1 MADEAPAPKTL
12 SIAEALKEGVKGAT
26 QTGTVSFEDLDGAS
40 RAAVILLAVGA
51 ESAANVLR
59 QMSPFEVQRL
69 SGKMAVVRSLNRDL
83 VLQVLRQFKDVT
95 SNNAQVAF
103 DTDSFMQNMLTKAM
117 GAEGASD
124 LLGRLESTL
133 DMSGIETLKRME
145 ADVLYEMIKNE
156 HPQIIATVMVFLD
169 PSQAASL
176 LKLFPDDLRNEL
188 VLRIA
193 LLEKVQPAA
202 LKELNEVMSRS
213 AGPDA
218 DFRRSTVG
226 GVVPTAEILNMLSGG
241 LDKEALNT
249 IRAFNAELADA
260 IQEKMFVFEDFIE
273 IEDRSLQTML
283 LEVAQDNLVLA
294 LKGASP
300 KLREKLFKNMAKRA
314 ADSVREDLETRPP
327 VKIQEVEEAQKDIIR
342 IARNLAD
349 EGRMIM
355 ERGKSADAFLWWGL
369 IADEVGAALLRSSEA
384 PKAT

>member
-1 MADEAPAPKTL
+1 MAEEEVAAPKSL

-26 QTGTVSFEDLDGAS
+26 QAGTLSFEELDGAS
-40 RAAVILLAVGA
+40 RAAVVLLAVGA

-59 QMSPFEVQRL
+59 GMTPFEVQRL
-69 SGKMAVVRSLNRDL
+69 SGKMAVVRSLSRDL

-95 SNNAQVAF
+95 ANNSHVAF

-145 ADVLYEMIKNE
+145 SDVLYEMIKNE
-156 HPQIIATVMVFLD
+156 HPQIIATVMVFLE
-169 PSQAASL
+169 PSQAAAV
-176 LKLFPDDLRNEL
+176 LKLFADDLRNEL
-188 VLRIA
+188 ILRIA

-249 IRAFNAELADA
+249 IRNFNEELADA
-260 IQEKMFVFEDFIE
+260 IQEKMFVFEDFND
-273 IEDRSLQTML
+273 IEDRSLQTLL
-283 LEVAQDNLVLA
+283 LEVPQETLILA

-314 ADSVREDLETRPP
+314 ADGVREDLETRPP
-327 VKIQEVEEAQKDIIR
+327 VKVQEVEEMQKEVIR
-342 IARNLAD
+342 IARTLAD

-355 ERGKSADAFLWWGL
+355 ERGKSADAFL
-369 IADEVGAALLRSSEA
+369 
-384 PKAT
+384 

>member
-1 MADEAPAPKTL
+1 
-12 SIAEALKEGVKGAT
+12 
-26 QTGTVSFEDLDGAS
+26 
-40 RAAVILLAVGA
+40 
-51 ESAANVLR
+51 
-59 QMSPFEVQRL
+59 
-69 SGKMAVVRSLNRDL
+69 
-83 VLQVLRQFKDVT
+83 
-95 SNNAQVAF
+95 
-103 DTDSFMQNMLTKAM
+103 MQNMLTKAM

-145 ADVLYEMIKNE
+145 PDVLYEMIKNE

-169 PSQAASL
+169 PAQAASV
-176 LKLFPDDLRNEL
+176 LKLFPDELRNEL
-188 VLRIA
+188 ILRIA

-226 GVVPTAEILNMLSGG
+226 GVVPTAEILNMLSNG

-249 IRAFNAELADA
+249 IRNFNAELADA
-260 IQEKMFVFEDFIE
+260 IQEKMFVFEDFND
-273 IEDRSLQTML
+273 IEDRSLQTLL
-283 LEVAQDNLVLA
+283 LEVPQETLIVA

-314 ADSVREDLETRPP
+314 ADGVREDLETRPP
-327 VKIQEVEEAQKDIIR
+327 VKVQEVEDMQKEVIR
-342 IARNLAD
+342 VARSLAD

-355 ERGKSADAFLWWGL
+355 ERGKSADAFL
-369 IADEVGAALLRSSEA
+369 
-384 PKAT
+384 

>member
-1 MADEAPAPKTL
+1 MAEEEVAAPKSL

-26 QTGTVSFEDLDGAS
+26 QSGTLTFDELDGAS
-40 RAAVILLAVGA
+40 RAAVVLLAVGA

-59 QMSPFEVQRL
+59 TMTPFEVQRL
-69 SGKMAVVRSLNRDL
+69 SGKMAVVRSLSRDL

-95 SNNAQVAF
+95 ENNSQVAF
-103 DTDSFMQNMLTKAM
+103 DTDDFMQNMLTKAM

-145 ADVLYEMIKNE
+145 PDVLFEMIKGE
-156 HPQIIATVMVFLD
+156 HPQIVATVMVFLE
-169 PSQAASL
+169 PAQAASV
-176 LKLFPDDLRNEL
+176 LKLFSDDLRNEL
-188 VLRIA
+188 ILRIA

-241 LDKEALNT
+241 LDKQALKT
-249 IRAFNAELADA
+249 ISDFNSELAEA
-260 IQEKMFVFEDFIE
+260 IQEKMFVFEDFNE

-283 LEVAQDNLVLA
+283 LEVPQETLVMA

-314 ADSVREDLETRPP
+314 ADGVREDLETRPP
-327 VKIQEVEEAQKDIIR
+327 AKVQEVEEMQKEVIR
-342 IARNLAD
+342 IARNLAE

-355 ERGKSADAFLWWGL
+355 ERGKSADAFL
-369 IADEVGAALLRSSEA
+369 
-384 PKAT
+384 

>member
-1 MADEAPAPKTL
+1 MPDEAVAPKQL

-26 QTGTVSFEDLDGAS
+26 QSGNLTFDELDGAS

-59 QMSPFEVQRL
+59 QMTPFEVQRL
-69 SGKMAVVRSLNRDL
+69 SGKMAVVRSLSRDL

-95 SNNAQVAF
+95 ENNSQVAF

-145 ADVLYEMIKNE
+145 SDVLYEMIKNE

-169 PSQAASL
+169 PSQAASV
-176 LKLFPDDLRNEL
+176 LKLFGDDLRNEL
-188 VLRIA
+188 ILRIA

-249 IRAFNAELADA
+249 IRNFNVELADA
-260 IQEKMFVFEDFIE
+260 IQEKMFVFEDFND

-283 LEVAQDNLVLA
+283 LEVPQDTLIVA

-314 ADSVREDLETRPP
+314 ADGVREDLETRPP
-327 VKIQEVEEAQKDIIR
+327 VKVQEVEEMQKEIIR
-342 IARNLAD
+342 IARTLAD

-355 ERGKSADAFLWWGL
+355 ERGKSADAFL
-369 IADEVGAALLRSSEA
+369 
-384 PKAT
+384 

>member
-1 MADEAPAPKTL
+1 MADDEVAAPKSL

-26 QTGTVSFEDLDGAS
+26 QTGALTFEELDGAS

-59 QMSPFEVQRL
+59 TMTPFEVQRL
-69 SGKMAVVRSLNRDL
+69 SGKMAVVRSLSRDL

-95 SNNAQVAF
+95 ENNSQVAF
-103 DTDSFMQNMLTKAM
+103 DTDDFMQNMLTKAM

-145 ADVLYEMIKNE
+145 PDVLYEMIKGE
-156 HPQIIATVMVFLD
+156 HPQIVATVMVFLE
-169 PSQAASL
+169 PGQAASV

-188 VLRIA
+188 ILRIA

-241 LDKEALNT
+241 LDKQALKT
-249 IRAFNAELADA
+249 IHEFNAELADA
-260 IQEKMFVFEDFIE
+260 IQEKMFVFEDFND
-273 IEDRSLQTML
+273 IEDRSLQTLL
-283 LEVAQDNLVLA
+283 LEVPQETLVMA

-314 ADSVREDLETRPP
+314 ADGVREDLETRPP
-327 VKIQEVEEAQKDIIR
+327 VKVQEVEEMQKEVIR
-342 IARNLAD
+342 IARTLAE

-355 ERGKSADAFLWWGL
+355 ERGKSADAFL
-369 IADEVGAALLRSSEA
+369 
-384 PKAT
+384 

>member
-1 MADEAPAPKTL
+1 MPDEVAAPKQL

-26 QTGTVSFEDLDGAS
+26 QSGNLTFDELDGAS
-40 RAAVILLAVGA
+40 RAAVVLLAVGA

-59 QMSPFEVQRL
+59 QMTPFEVQRL
-69 SGKMAVVRSLNRDL
+69 SGKMAVVRSLSRDL

-95 SNNAQVAF
+95 ENNSQVAF

-145 ADVLYEMIKNE
+145 SDVLYEMIKNE

-169 PSQAASL
+169 PSQAASV
-176 LKLFPDDLRNEL
+176 LKLFGDDLRNEL
-188 VLRIA
+188 ILRIA

-249 IRAFNAELADA
+249 IRNFNVELADA
-260 IQEKMFVFEDFIE
+260 IQEKMFVFEDFNE
-273 IEDRSLQTML
+273 IEDRSLQTLL
-283 LEVAQDNLVLA
+283 LEVPQDTLIVA

-314 ADSVREDLETRPP
+314 ADGVREDLETRPP
-327 VKIQEVEEAQKDIIR
+327 VKVQEVEEMQKEVIR
-342 IARNLAD
+342 IARALAD

-355 ERGKSADAFLWWGL
+355 ERGKSADAFL
-369 IADEVGAALLRSSEA
+369 
-384 PKAT
+384 

>member
-1 MADEAPAPKTL
+1 MPDEAVAPKQL

-26 QTGTVSFEDLDGAS
+26 QSGNLTFDELDGAS

-59 QMSPFEVQRL
+59 QMTPFEVQRL
-69 SGKMAVVRSLNRDL
+69 SGKMAVVRSLSRDL

-95 SNNAQVAF
+95 ENNSHVAF

-145 ADVLYEMIKNE
+145 SDVLYEMIKNE

-169 PSQAASL
+169 PSQAASV
-176 LKLFPDDLRNEL
+176 LKLFADDLRNEL
-188 VLRIA
+188 ILRIA

-249 IRAFNAELADA
+249 IRNFNVELADA
-260 IQEKMFVFEDFIE
+260 IQEKMFVFEDFND

-283 LEVAQDNLVLA
+283 LEVPQDTLIVA

-314 ADSVREDLETRPP
+314 ADGVREDLETRPP
-327 VKIQEVEEAQKDIIR
+327 VKVQEVEEMQKEIIR
-342 IARNLAD
+342 IARTLAD

-355 ERGKSADAFLWWGL
+355 ERGKSADAFL
-369 IADEVGAALLRSSEA
+369 
-384 PKAT
+384 

>member
-1 MADEAPAPKTL
+1 MADEEVVAPKSL
-12 SIAEALKEGVKGAT
+12 SIAEALKEGVKGAQ
-26 QTGTVSFEDLDGAS
+26 QTGALTFEELDGAS
-40 RAAVILLAVGA
+40 RAAVVLLAVGA

-59 QMSPFEVQRL
+59 TMTPFEVQRL
-69 SGKMAVVRSLNRDL
+69 SGKMAVVRSLSRDL
-83 VLQVLRQFKDVT
+83 VLQVLRQFKEVT
-95 SNNAQVAF
+95 ENNSQVAF
-103 DTDSFMQNMLTKAM
+103 DTDDFMQNMLTKAM

-145 ADVLYEMIKNE
+145 PDVLYEMIKGE
-156 HPQIIATVMVFLD
+156 HPQIVATVMVFLE
-169 PSQAASL
+169 PGQAASV

-188 VLRIA
+188 ILRIA

-241 LDKEALNT
+241 LDKQALKT
-249 IRAFNAELADA
+249 IHEFNSELADA
-260 IQEKMFVFEDFIE
+260 IQEKMFIFEDFND
-273 IEDRSLQTML
+273 IEDRSLQTLL
-283 LEVAQDNLVLA
+283 LEVPQETLVMA

-314 ADSVREDLETRPP
+314 ADGVREDLETRPP
-327 VKIQEVEEAQKDIIR
+327 VKVQEVEEMQKEIIR
-342 IARNLAD
+342 IARTLAE

-355 ERGKSADAFLWWGL
+355 ERGKSADAFL
-369 IADEVGAALLRSSEA
+369 
-384 PKAT
+384 

>member
-1 MADEAPAPKTL
+1 MPDEVAAPKQL

-26 QTGTVSFEDLDGAS
+26 QSGNLTFDELDGAS
-40 RAAVILLAVGA
+40 RAAVVLLAVGA

-59 QMSPFEVQRL
+59 QMTPFEVQRL
-69 SGKMAVVRSLNRDL
+69 SGKMAVVRSLSRDL

-95 SNNAQVAF
+95 ENNSQVAF

-145 ADVLYEMIKNE
+145 SDVLYEMIKNE
-156 HPQIIATVMVFLD
+156 HPQIIATVMVFLE
-169 PSQAASL
+169 PSQAASV
-176 LKLFPDDLRNEL
+176 LKLFGDELRNEL
-188 VLRIA
+188 ILRIA

-249 IRAFNAELADA
+249 IRNFNVELADA
-260 IQEKMFVFEDFIE
+260 IQEKMFVFEDFND
-273 IEDRSLQTML
+273 IEDRSLQTLL
-283 LEVAQDNLVLA
+283 LEVPQDTLIVA

-314 ADSVREDLETRPP
+314 ADGVREDLETRPP
-327 VKIQEVEEAQKDIIR
+327 VKVQEVEEMQKEVIR
-342 IARNLAD
+342 IARALSD

-355 ERGKSADAFLWWGL
+355 ERGKSADAFL
-369 IADEVGAALLRSSEA
+369 
-384 PKAT
+384 

>member
-1 MADEAPAPKTL
+1 MPDEVAAPKQL

-26 QTGTVSFEDLDGAS
+26 QSGNLTFDELDGAS

-59 QMSPFEVQRL
+59 QMTPFEVQRL
-69 SGKMAVVRSLNRDL
+69 SGKMAVVRSLSRDL

-95 SNNAQVAF
+95 ENNSQVAF

-145 ADVLYEMIKNE
+145 SDVLYEMIKNE
-156 HPQIIATVMVFLD
+156 HPQIIATVMVFLE
-169 PSQAASL
+169 PSQAASV
-176 LKLFPDDLRNEL
+176 LKLFADDLRNEL
-188 VLRIA
+188 ILRIA

-249 IRAFNAELADA
+249 IRNFNVELADA
-260 IQEKMFVFEDFIE
+260 IQEKMFVFEDFND
-273 IEDRSLQTML
+273 IEDRSLQTLL
-283 LEVAQDNLVLA
+283 LEVPQDTLIVA

-314 ADSVREDLETRPP
+314 ADGVREDLETRPP
-327 VKIQEVEEAQKDIIR
+327 VKVQEVEEMQKEVIR
-342 IARNLAD
+342 IARTLAD

-355 ERGKSADAFLWWGL
+355 ERGKSADAFL
-369 IADEVGAALLRSSEA
+369 
-384 PKAT
+384 

>member
-1 MADEAPAPKTL
+1 MAEEEVAAPKSL

-26 QTGTVSFEDLDGAS
+26 QTGALTFEELDGAS
-40 RAAVILLAVGA
+40 RAAVVLLAVGA

-59 QMSPFEVQRL
+59 TMTPFEVQRL
-69 SGKMAVVRSLNRDL
+69 SGKMAVVRSLSRDL

-95 SNNAQVAF
+95 ENNSQVAF
-103 DTDSFMQNMLTKAM
+103 DTDDFMQNMLTKAM

-145 ADVLYEMIKNE
+145 PDVLYEMIKGE
-156 HPQIIATVMVFLD
+156 HPQIVATVMVFLE
-169 PSQAASL
+169 PGQAASV

-188 VLRIA
+188 ILRIA

-241 LDKEALNT
+241 LDKQALKT
-249 IRAFNAELADA
+249 IHDFNSELADA
-260 IQEKMFVFEDFIE
+260 IQEKMFVFEDFND
-273 IEDRSLQTML
+273 IEDRSLQTLL
-283 LEVAQDNLVLA
+283 LEVPQETLVMA

-314 ADSVREDLETRPP
+314 ADGVREDLETRPP
-327 VKIQEVEEAQKDIIR
+327 VKVQEVEEMQKEVIR
-342 IARNLAD
+342 IARALAE

-355 ERGKSADAFLWWGL
+355 ERGKSADAFL
-369 IADEVGAALLRSSEA
+369 
-384 PKAT
+384 

>member
-1 MADEAPAPKTL
+1 MPDEVAAPKQL

-26 QTGTVSFEDLDGAS
+26 QSGNLTFDELDGAS
-40 RAAVILLAVGA
+40 RAAVVLLAVGA

-59 QMSPFEVQRL
+59 QMTPFEVQRL
-69 SGKMAVVRSLNRDL
+69 SGKMAVVRSLSRDL
-83 VLQVLRQFKDVT
+83 VLQVLRQFKEVT
-95 SNNAQVAF
+95 ENNSQVAF

-145 ADVLYEMIKNE
+145 SDVLYEMIKNE
-156 HPQIIATVMVFLD
+156 HPQIIATVMVFLE
-169 PSQAASL
+169 PSQAASV
-176 LKLFPDDLRNEL
+176 LKLFGDELRNEL
-188 VLRIA
+188 ILRIA

-249 IRAFNAELADA
+249 IRNFNVELADA
-260 IQEKMFVFEDFIE
+260 IQEKMFVFEDFND
-273 IEDRSLQTML
+273 IEDRSLQTLL
-283 LEVAQDNLVLA
+283 LEVPQDTLIVA

-314 ADSVREDLETRPP
+314 ADGVREDLETRPP
-327 VKIQEVEEAQKDIIR
+327 VKVQEVEEMQKEIIR
-342 IARNLAD
+342 IARTLAD

-355 ERGKSADAFLWWGL
+355 ERGKSADAFL
-369 IADEVGAALLRSSEA
+369 
-384 PKAT
+384 

>member
-1 MADEAPAPKTL
+1 MADEEALAPKSL

-26 QTGTVSFEDLDGAS
+26 QTGLLSFDELDGAS

-59 QMSPFEVQRL
+59 TMTPFEVQRL
-69 SGKMAVVRSLNRDL
+69 SGKMAVVRSLSRDL
-83 VLQVLRQFKDVT
+83 VLQVLRQFKEVT
-95 SNNAQVAF
+95 ENNSQVAF
-103 DTDSFMQNMLTKAM
+103 DTDDFMQNMLTKAM

-145 ADVLYEMIKNE
+145 PDVLYEMIKGE
-156 HPQIIATVMVFLD
+156 HPQIVATVMVFLE
-169 PSQAASL
+169 PSQAASV

-188 VLRIA
+188 ILRVA

-241 LDKEALNT
+241 LDKQALKI
-249 IRAFNAELADA
+249 IRDFNVELADA
-260 IQEKMFVFEDFIE
+260 IQEKMFVFEDFND
-273 IEDRSLQTML
+273 IEDRSLQTLL
-283 LEVAQDNLVLA
+283 LEVPQETLIIA

-300 KLREKLFKNMAKRA
+300 KLRDKLFKNMAKRA
-314 ADSVREDLETRPP
+314 ADGVREDLETRPP
-327 VKIQEVEEAQKDIIR
+327 VKVQEVEEMQKEVIR
-342 IARNLAD
+342 IARNLAE

-355 ERGKSADAFLWWGL
+355 ERGKSADAFL
-369 IADEVGAALLRSSEA
+369 
-384 PKAT
+384 

>member
-1 MADEAPAPKTL
+1 MADEEVAAPKSL
-12 SIAEALKEGVKGAT
+12 SIAEALKEGVKGAQ
-26 QTGTVSFEDLDGAS
+26 QTGALTFEELDGAS
-40 RAAVILLAVGA
+40 RAAVVLLAVGA

-59 QMSPFEVQRL
+59 TMTPFEVQRL
-69 SGKMAVVRSLNRDL
+69 SGKMAVVRSLSRDL
-83 VLQVLRQFKDVT
+83 VLQVLRQIKDVT
-95 SNNAQVAF
+95 ENNSQVAF
-103 DTDSFMQNMLTKAM
+103 DTDDFMQNMLTKAM

-145 ADVLYEMIKNE
+145 PDVLYEMIKGE
-156 HPQIIATVMVFLD
+156 HPQIVATVMVFLE
-169 PSQAASL
+169 PGQAASV

-188 VLRIA
+188 ILRIA

-241 LDKEALNT
+241 LDKQALKT
-249 IRAFNAELADA
+249 IHDFNSELADA
-260 IQEKMFVFEDFIE
+260 IQEKMFIFEDFND
-273 IEDRSLQTML
+273 IEDRSLQTLL
-283 LEVAQDNLVLA
+283 LEVSQETLVMA

-314 ADSVREDLETRPP
+314 ADGVREDLETRPP
-327 VKIQEVEEAQKDIIR
+327 VKVQEVEEMQKEVIR
-342 IARNLAD
+342 IARTLAE

-355 ERGKSADAFLWWGL
+355 ERGKSADAFL
-369 IADEVGAALLRSSEA
+369 
-384 PKAT
+384 

>member
-1 MADEAPAPKTL
+1 MPDEVAAPKQL
-12 SIAEALKEGVKGAT
+12 SIAEALKEGVKSAT
-26 QTGTVSFEDLDGAS
+26 QSGTLTFDELDGAS
-40 RAAVILLAVGA
+40 RAAVVLLAVGA

-59 QMSPFEVQRL
+59 QMTPFEVQRL
-69 SGKMAVVRSLNRDL
+69 SGKMAVVRSLSRDL

-95 SNNAQVAF
+95 ANNSQVAF

-145 ADVLYEMIKNE
+145 SDVLYEMIKNE

-169 PSQAASL
+169 PSQAASV
-176 LKLFPDDLRNEL
+176 LKLFGDDLRNEL
-188 VLRIA
+188 ILRIA

-249 IRAFNAELADA
+249 IRNFNVELADA
-260 IQEKMFVFEDFIE
+260 IQEKMFVFEDFND
-273 IEDRSLQTML
+273 IEDRSLQTLL
-283 LEVAQDNLVLA
+283 LEVPQDTLIIA

-314 ADSVREDLETRPP
+314 ADGVREDLETRPP
-327 VKIQEVEEAQKDIIR
+327 VKVQEVEEMQKEVIR
-342 IARNLAD
+342 IARALAD

-355 ERGKSADAFLWWGL
+355 ERGKSADAFL
-369 IADEVGAALLRSSEA
+369 
-384 PKAT
+384 

>member
-1 MADEAPAPKTL
+1 MPDEVAAAPKQL

-26 QTGTVSFEDLDGAS
+26 QSGNLTFDELDGAS

-59 QMSPFEVQRL
+59 QMTPFEVQRL
-69 SGKMAVVRSLNRDL
+69 SGKMAVVRSLSRDL

-95 SNNAQVAF
+95 ENNSQVAF

-145 ADVLYEMIKNE
+145 SDVLYEMIKNE
-156 HPQIIATVMVFLD
+156 HPQIIATVMVFLE
-169 PSQAASL
+169 PSQAASV
-176 LKLFPDDLRNEL
+176 LKLFGDDLRNEL
-188 VLRIA
+188 ILRIA

-249 IRAFNAELADA
+249 IRNFNVELADA
-260 IQEKMFVFEDFIE
+260 IQEKMFVFEDFND

-283 LEVAQDNLVLA
+283 LEVPQDTLIVA

-314 ADSVREDLETRPP
+314 ADGVREDLETRPP
-327 VKIQEVEEAQKDIIR
+327 VKVQEVEEMQKEIIR
-342 IARNLAD
+342 IARTLAD

-355 ERGKSADAFLWWGL
+355 ERGKSADAFL
-369 IADEVGAALLRSSEA
+369 
-384 PKAT
+384 

>member
-1 MADEAPAPKTL
+1 MAEEEVAAPKSL

-26 QTGTVSFEDLDGAS
+26 QTGALTFEELDGAS
-40 RAAVILLAVGA
+40 RAAVVLLAVGA

-59 QMSPFEVQRL
+59 TMTPFEVQRL
-69 SGKMAVVRSLNRDL
+69 SGKMAVVRSLSRDL

-95 SNNAQVAF
+95 ENNSQVAF
-103 DTDSFMQNMLTKAM
+103 DTDDFMQNMLTKAM

-145 ADVLYEMIKNE
+145 PDVLYEMIKGE
-156 HPQIIATVMVFLD
+156 HPQIVATVMVFLE
-169 PSQAASL
+169 PGQAASV

-188 VLRIA
+188 ILRIA

-241 LDKEALNT
+241 LDKQALKT
-249 IRAFNAELADA
+249 IHDFNSELADA
-260 IQEKMFVFEDFIE
+260 IQEKMFVFEDFND
-273 IEDRSLQTML
+273 IEDRSLQTLL
-283 LEVAQDNLVLA
+283 LEVPQETLVMA

-314 ADSVREDLETRPP
+314 ADGVREDLETRPP
-327 VKIQEVEEAQKDIIR
+327 VKVQEVEEMQKEVIR
-342 IARNLAD
+342 IARTLAE

-355 ERGKSADAFLWWGL
+355 ERGKSADAFL
-369 IADEVGAALLRSSEA
+369 
-384 PKAT
+384 

>member
-1 MADEAPAPKTL
+1 MPDEEAAPKTL
-12 SIAEALKEGVKGAT
+12 SIADALKEGVKGAQ
-26 QTGTVSFEDLDGAS
+26 QTGTITFDDLDGAS
-40 RAAVILLAVGA
+40 KAAVILLAVGA

-59 QMSPFEVQRL
+59 QMTPFEVQRL
-69 SGKMAVVRSLNRDL
+69 SGKMAVVRSLSRDL
-83 VLQVLRQFKDVT
+83 VLQVLREFKEVT
-95 SNNAQVAF
+95 GNNAQVSF

-145 ADVLYEMIKNE
+145 SDVLYEMIKNE
-156 HPQIIATVMVFLD
+156 HPQIIATVMVFLE
-169 PSQAASL
+169 SAQAASV
-176 LKLFPDDLRNEL
+176 LKLFPDELRNEL
-188 VLRIA
+188 ILRVA

-213 AGPDA
+213 AGPDS

-226 GVVPTAEILNMLSGG
+226 GIVPTAEILNMLSGG
-241 LDKEALNT
+241 LDKAALDN
-249 IRAFNAELADA
+249 IRGYV
-260 IQEKMFVFEDFIE
+260 VFEDFLE

-283 LEVAQDNLVLA
+283 LEVPNDTLVIA

-314 ADSVREDLETRPP
+314 ADGVREDLETRPP
-327 VKIQEVEEAQKDIIR
+327 VKIQEVEEMQKEIIR
-342 IARNLAD
+342 VARALAE

-355 ERGKSADAFLWWGL
+355 ERGKSADAFL
-369 IADEVGAALLRSSEA
+369 
-384 PKAT
+384 

>member
-1 MADEAPAPKTL
+1 MPDEVAAPKQL

-26 QTGTVSFEDLDGAS
+26 QSGNLTFDELDGAS
-40 RAAVILLAVGA
+40 RAAVVLLAVGA

-59 QMSPFEVQRL
+59 QMTPFEVQRL
-69 SGKMAVVRSLNRDL
+69 SGKMAVVRSLSRDL

-95 SNNAQVAF
+95 ENNSQVAF

-145 ADVLYEMIKNE
+145 SDVLYEMIKNE

-169 PSQAASL
+169 PSQAASV
-176 LKLFPDDLRNEL
+176 LKLFGDDLRNEL
-188 VLRIA
+188 ILRIA

-249 IRAFNAELADA
+249 IRNFNVELADA
-260 IQEKMFVFEDFIE
+260 IQEKMFIFEDFND
-273 IEDRSLQTML
+273 IEDRSLQTLL
-283 LEVAQDNLVLA
+283 LEVPQETLIVA

-314 ADSVREDLETRPP
+314 ADGVREDLETRPP
-327 VKIQEVEEAQKDIIR
+327 VKVQEVEEMQKEVIR
-342 IARNLAD
+342 VARALAD

-355 ERGKSADAFLWWGL
+355 ERGKSADAFL
-369 IADEVGAALLRSSEA
+369 
-384 PKAT
+384 

>member
-1 MADEAPAPKTL
+1 MPDEVVAPKQL

-26 QTGTVSFEDLDGAS
+26 QSGNLTFDELDGAS
-40 RAAVILLAVGA
+40 RAAVVLLAVGA

-59 QMSPFEVQRL
+59 QMTPFEVQRL
-69 SGKMAVVRSLNRDL
+69 SGKMAVVRSLSRDL

-95 SNNAQVAF
+95 ENNSQVAF

-145 ADVLYEMIKNE
+145 SDVLYEMIKNE
-156 HPQIIATVMVFLD
+156 HPQIIATVMVFLE
-169 PSQAASL
+169 PSQAASV
-176 LKLFPDDLRNEL
+176 LKLFADDLRNEL
-188 VLRIA
+188 ILRIA

-249 IRAFNAELADA
+249 IRNFNVELADA
-260 IQEKMFVFEDFIE
+260 IQEKMFVFEDFND
-273 IEDRSLQTML
+273 IEDRSLQTLL
-283 LEVAQDNLVLA
+283 LEVPQETLIVA

-314 ADSVREDLETRPP
+314 ADGVREDLETRPP
-327 VKIQEVEEAQKDIIR
+327 VKVQEVEEMQKEVIR
-342 IARNLAD
+342 IARTLAD

-355 ERGKSADAFLWWGL
+355 ERGKSADAFL
-369 IADEVGAALLRSSEA
+369 
-384 PKAT
+384 